1 MITTNKTFTVAG
13 FSLLNNVLKVRFANN
28 LQQRIKVLNAN
39 AHTQINLVTL
49 NSAQTKLQA
58 ANSLLNNKHFNTNSA
73 YVSLLNAYIA
83 ANTLN
88 VVSATTSATT
98 SATVK
103 KVVANKKATKKQ
115 VKTAQFVV

>member
-49 NSAQTKLQA
+49 TSAQTKLQA
-58 ANSLLNNKHFNTNSA
+58 ANSLLANAHFNTNKA
-73 YVSLLNAYIA
+73 YVACLQAYIA
-83 ANTLN
+83 KNTLN
-88 VVSATTSATT
+88 VASASTVNASTT
-98 SATVK
+98 
-103 KVVANKKATKKQ
+103 KKATTKKATTKK
-115 VKTAQFVV
+115 VAQLVL

>member
-88 VVSATTSATT
+88 VVSATTSAT
-98 SATVK
+98 VK